1 MVISA
6 LQIDVAS
13 HRPMENITRIDMAVN
28 ALPAS
33 TDLIVLPEMFSTGF
47 ITEPKGIAEPADGET
62 LQWMKATARK
72 KDAAL
77 VGSLSVKAGDK
88 YVNRCFFV
96 QPHGEITTYDK
107 HHLFS
112 YGGENRHYT
121 PGKDRVIVTYR
132 GVRILLQICY
142 DLRFPVF
149 SRNHSDYDVAVYV
162 ANWPTSR
169 ISAWNTL
176 LKARAIENQCYVVG
190 CNRIG
195 KDEHCTYNGN
205 TQIINPYGET
215 IAHCADHT
223 AGVATAEIDMN
234 ALLAFRQKFPVLQD
248 ADSSSFSR

>member
-6 LQIDVAS
+6 LQIDVVS
-13 HRPMENITRIDMAVN
+13 YRPSENITRIDKAVN
-28 ALPAS
+28 ALPEG

-47 ITEPKGIAEPADGET
+47 ITEPQGMAEPADGET
-62 LQWMKATARK
+62 LQWMAATARK

-77 VGSLSVKAGDK
+77 VGSLSVKTGDR

-96 QPHGEITTYDK
+96 QPQGEITTYDK
-107 HHLFS
+107 RHLFS

-121 PGKDRVIVTYR
+121 PGKERVIVTYN

-149 SRNHSDYDVAVYV
+149 SRNHSDYDMAVYV

-169 ISAWNTL
+169 MAAWNIL

-195 KDEHCTYNGN
+195 KDEHCTYHGG
-205 TQIINPYGET
+205 TQIMNPYGDV

-223 AGVATAEIDMN
+223 EGVATAELDMD
-234 ALLAFRQKFPVLQD
+234 ALHVFRQKFPVLQD
-248 ADSSSFSR
+248 ADSFSFSR